1 MFRKERGTIR
11 EVEPEV
17 VSFGDLALVPS
28 AGPEAISPAE
38 EIEPA
43 ELEVETVPPVA
54 VMTPAAEA
62 QPMVKPDPPGAA
74 ATPRPH
80 RRRRKR
86 RNRQRNRPTQKA
98 ASAMPAPP
106 PPARTAPISDPVVET
121 VAREPEPEA
130 EVEQPAELEDLTCEI
145 LFWRGYRKATFYARI
160 FSLDG
165 EPLALAQSSEFRAR
179 GNGIPEQ
186 TEEAVAAYEELRAR
200 LEQWGWQHA
209 SSGRAWFGDVF
220 TRPV

>member
-17 VSFGDLALVPS
+17 VSLGELALVRSP
-28 AGPEAISPAE
+28 GPELTSPAG
-38 EIEPA
+38 EIETA
-43 ELEVETVPPVA
+43 ELEVEAAPPVV
-54 VMTPAAEA
+54 VMTPPAEA
-62 QPMVKPDPPGAA
+62 EPTMKPEQPRAA
-74 ATPRPH
+74 NRPRPA
-80 RRRRKR
+80 RRRKR
-86 RNRQRNRPTQKA
+86 RNRQRARPTQKA
-98 ASAMPAPP
+98 ASAVPAPP
-106 PPARTAPISDPVVET
+106 PPPRTAPIPEPVEEPI
-121 VAREPEPEA
+121 AREPEPKA
-130 EVEQPAELEDLTCEI
+130 EVEQPDELEDLTCEI

-200 LEQWGWQHA
+200 LEQWGWQHVG
-209 SSGRAWFGDVF
+209 SGRAWFGDVF

>member
-17 VSFGDLALVPS
+17 VSPGELALVPP
-28 AGPEAISPAE
+28 AGPDAISPPE
-38 EIEPA
+38 VIEPV
-43 ELEVETVPPVA
+43 ELEAEAAPPVV
-54 VMTPAAEA
+54 VMTPQAEAAE
-62 QPMVKPDPPGAA
+62 PTVKPEQPRA
-74 ATPRPH
+74 ATGPRPA
-80 RRRRKR
+80 RRRRR
-86 RNRQRNRPTQKA
+86 RNRHRPRPTQRA
-98 ASAMPAPP
+98 ASSMPAPP
-106 PPARTAPISDPVVET
+106 PAVRTAPIPEPVEET
-121 VAREPEPEA
+121 TAREPEQEA
-130 EVEQPAELEDLTCEI
+130 EVEQPDQLEDLTCEI

-160 FSLDG
+160 FSDDG

-200 LEQWGWQHA
+200 LEQWGWQHVG
-209 SSGRAWFGDVF
+209 SGDAWFGDVF